1 MKDVEGLLQSSAY
14 PSAVFPKGY
23 DSGADVHR
31 LIVYRPFDLIS
42 AFQKTMYIY
51 SRAYVIGVD
60 LARLL

>member
-1 MKDVEGLLQSSAY
+1 MWKVCYNPAPIHQ
-14 PSAVFPKGY
+14 PFFQKGY

-31 LIVYRPFDLIS
+31 LIAHRPFDLIS